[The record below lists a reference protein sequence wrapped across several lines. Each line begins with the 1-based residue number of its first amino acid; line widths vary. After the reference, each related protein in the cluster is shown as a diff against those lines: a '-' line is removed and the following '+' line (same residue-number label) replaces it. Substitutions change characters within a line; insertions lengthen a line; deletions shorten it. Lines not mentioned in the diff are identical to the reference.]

1 MAKDV
6 YRIDNFHY
14 VYIERSF
21 NFAVKSKK
29 TERKIKE
36 IDTSVL
42 YILIIIY
49 KQI

>member
-6 YRIDNFHY
+6 YRIDNFH
-14 VYIERSF
+14 YIERSF

-49 KQI
+49 K